1 MERLVL
7 SFVAFTFVALFL
19 VVGVGLLVRSYV
31 ERGRIRRQARQ

>member
-1 MERLVL
+1 VL

-19 VVGVGLLVRSYV
+19 VVGVGLLVRAYV